1 MSGGDK
7 VCKTIPYI
15 YVCVCA
21 RARTH
26 GGLFFKIVKTENL
39 AMLDRILPYEILNAI
54 SSFQHNNTAKVLL
67 IKLISFSLILKVQSH
82 YLMLTHLF
90 FFFWPGRFILF
101 RKFHPIMNMKEI
113 KSLTKN
119 LEHHIHQWNK
129 HQLMACNL
137 TE

>member
-1 MSGGDK
+1 MIELLKYECESNEPSNLKTLPVTFSEKDLSGGDK

-54 SSFQHNNTAKVLL
+54 SSFQHNNTAK
-67 IKLISFSLILKVQSH
+67 S
-82 YLMLTHLF
+82 
-90 FFFWPGRFILF
+90 
-101 RKFHPIMNMKEI
+101 
-113 KSLTKN
+113 
-119 LEHHIHQWNK
+119 
-129 HQLMACNL
+129 C
-137 TE
+137 